1 MKNKHGFSIHTHYA
15 KLVVFITGVGDYI
28 QCQIHFH
35 GVNSYHNI
43 MSATFPSQLLYQW
56 LLLPC
61 FLHGLSFKTIEPMM
75 ALSF

>member
-1 MKNKHGFSIHTHYA
+1 MKNKHGFSIHTHYD

-28 QCQIHFH
+28 QCQSHFH
-35 GVNSYHNI
+35 GVNSYHHI